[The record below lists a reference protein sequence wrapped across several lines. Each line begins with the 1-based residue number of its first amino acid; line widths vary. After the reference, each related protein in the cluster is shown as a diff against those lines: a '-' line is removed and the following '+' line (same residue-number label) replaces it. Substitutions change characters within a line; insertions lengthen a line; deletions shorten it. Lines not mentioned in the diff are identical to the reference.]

1 MSLPPIV
8 TLTFNPK
15 LNRISTNKNLQ
26 DGLSAVVQIGDTL
39 WVANDEGTSLERL
52 APVKRHKPGVMA
64 FGSHERFAL
73 RDFLRLPRKV
83 KGSKNQPEVDVEGLA
98 YVEGYLWLVGS
109 HSLIRSKPELG
120 DGDKKARQQL
130 QQVSRTGNRYLLARI
145 PVKEANGTPTLAKKA
160 TWDGKKLAAAQLR
173 GDDHGNDMT
182 EALRHDEHL
191 GPFLGIPGKDN
202 GFDIEGLAVVGKRI
216 FLGLRGPVLRGWAVI
231 VEIEPKEDRKHPG
244 LLKLK
249 SIGPKGCSYRKHFL
263 HLEGLG
269 IRDLCVQGP
278 DLLILAGPTM
288 SLDGPVKVFRWK
300 GGADPKGECMVPKND
315 VNCVLEIPHGS
326 DVGHAEGMT
335 LFASSSG
342 QADSLMVVYDS
353 IPKQRQSD
361 TCTVTADLFP
371 LTGKLKSQTQLV
383 P

>member
-1 MSLPPIV
+1 MSLPTIV

-52 APVKRHKPGVMA
+52 APIKRHKPGVMA

-73 RDFLRLPRKV
+73 SDVLRLPRKE

-173 GDDHGNDMT
+173 GDDHGNDLT

-231 VEIEPKEDRKHPG
+231 LELALKEGRKKAS

-249 SIGPKGCSYRKHFL
+249 SIGPHGRLYRKHFI
-263 HLEGLG
+263 HLGGLG
-269 IRDLCVQGP
+269 VRDLCAQGS

-288 SLDGPVKVFRWK
+288 SLEGPVRVFLWK
-300 GGADPKGECMVPKND
+300 GGTDQKGESMVPRKELDHLLD
-315 VNCVLEIPHGS
+315 VPHGP

-335 LFASSSG
+335 LFSSNGG
-342 QADSLMVVYDS
+342 QIDSLMVVYDS
-353 IPKQRQSD
+353 IPKKRQSD
-361 TCTVTADLFP
+361 ACAVIADLFP
-371 LTGKLKSQTQLV
+371 LPGKLKSRHI
-383 P
+383 